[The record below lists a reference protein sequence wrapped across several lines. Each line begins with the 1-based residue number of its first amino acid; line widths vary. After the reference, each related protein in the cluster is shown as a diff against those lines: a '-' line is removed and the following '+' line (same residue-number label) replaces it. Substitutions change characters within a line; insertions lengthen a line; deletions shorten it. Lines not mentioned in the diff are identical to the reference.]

1 VAATLVI
8 LLTKISLFQ
17 VAIVTQ
23 TINAVMLPLVFYF
36 LLKLTND
43 PRLMGEYV
51 NNRFQ
56 RVFATGATI
65 VILAASFLTVILA
78 VWG

>member
-1 VAATLVI
+1 MLVTLVS
-8 LLTKISLFQ
+8 KVSLFQ

-23 TINAVMLPLVFYF
+23 TINAVMLPPVFFF

-43 PRLMGEYV
+43 RQLMGNYA

-56 RVFATGATI
+56 RIFATGATV
-65 VILAASFLTVILA
+65 VILAAAFVTVILA
-78 VWG
+78 IWG